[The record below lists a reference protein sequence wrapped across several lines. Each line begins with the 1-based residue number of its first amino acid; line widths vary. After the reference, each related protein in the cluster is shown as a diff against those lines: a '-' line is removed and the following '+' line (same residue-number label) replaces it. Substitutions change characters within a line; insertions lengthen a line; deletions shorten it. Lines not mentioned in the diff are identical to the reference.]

1 MIRAV
6 TIETPTLDRLSSK
19 NSLESSAYATPS
31 ATPPQQFETE
41 TAANAKPSSS
51 KSVQFGMP
59 SAVEYEIDCPPKELT
74 PMPSDI
80 CRERFPVVPKSPERE
95 EFTEQTKHNT
105 ATLAEWEADFDAYL
119 SSDDDEESEELETML
134 FSRKRG
140 RRNSGFFSP
149 SPTLLLPQDQ
159 QVDCEED
166 DAEVNTSMASLAVR
180 SPGCSSPRDHK
191 TTSADYP
198 STPSSGS
205 MMHVSPPSDAVH
217 LNSVNS
223 MGGALVEPLVSHT
236 ETSPDLDASRQLH
249 GALERCADHAAENEI
264 VSQSVI
270 V

>member
-1 MIRAV
+1 
-6 TIETPTLDRLSSK
+6 
-19 NSLESSAYATPS
+19 
-31 ATPPQQFETE
+31 
-41 TAANAKPSSS
+41 
-51 KSVQFGMP
+51 MP

-80 CRERFPVVPKSPERE
+80 ARERFPVVPKSPEKE

-119 SSDDDEESEELETML
+119 SSDDEASEELETML

-159 QVDCEED
+159 QGDF

-180 SPGCSSPRDHK
+180 SPCYSPQDLEDHE
-191 TTSADYP
+191 TSENYP
-198 STPSSGS
+198 STPSD
-205 MMHVSPPSDAVH
+205 MHISPPSDIH
-217 LNSVNS
+217 LNTVNS
-223 MGGALVEPLVSHT
+223 TGGALVEPTSHI
-236 ETSPDLDASRQLH
+236 ETSPELDASRQLH

>member
-19 NSLESSAYATPS
+19 DSLESSAYATPS
-31 ATPPQQFETE
+31 ATPPHEVE
-41 TAANAKPSSS
+41 IAAKASSS

-80 CRERFPVVPKSPERE
+80 VRERFPVAPKSPERE
-95 EFTEQTKHNT
+95 ESTEQTKHNT

-119 SSDDDEESEELETML
+119 SSDDEESEELETML
-134 FSRKRG
+134 FSRKKG

-159 QVDCEED
+159 QVDFD
-166 DAEVNTSMASLAVR
+166 SEVNTSMASLAVR
-180 SPGCSSPRDHK
+180 SPCFSPQDLEVHE
-191 TTSADYP
+191 TSESYP
-198 STPSSGS
+198 STPSG
-205 MMHVSPPSDAVH
+205 MHVSPPSDIH

-223 MGGALVEPLVSHT
+223 TGGAHVEPLSHT

-249 GALERCADHAAENEI
+249 GALERCADHAAENEF

-270 V
+270 A